1 MGKAFRYRSVA
12 TGVGLAG
19 LALLLGATPASAEQA
34 RTSLSVTATVV
45 PACAIRQ
52 HSGAGHAVA
61 CSTGARV
68 TTMTARR
75 HDEQPLHEASAILGS
90 PVRRGGDVVFTAPL
104 RLPAGDA
111 AEAKLGDTQQ
121 QRYLTLTY

>member
-1 MGKAFRYRSVA
+1 MGQAFHYSSIA
-12 TGVGLAG
+12 AMVGMAG
-19 LALLLGATPASAEQA
+19 LALLVGATPAAAGQA
-34 RTSLSVTATVV
+34 RASLSVTATVV

-75 HDEQPLHEASAILGS
+75 HDEQPLHEASAILGG

-104 RLPAGDA
+104 RLPPADADEVKAG
-111 AEAKLGDTQQ
+111 EAQ